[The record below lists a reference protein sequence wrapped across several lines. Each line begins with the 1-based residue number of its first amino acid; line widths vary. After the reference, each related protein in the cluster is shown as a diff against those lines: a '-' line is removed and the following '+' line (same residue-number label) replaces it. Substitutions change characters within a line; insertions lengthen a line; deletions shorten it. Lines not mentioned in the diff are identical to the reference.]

1 MRSKTFLVETETE
14 EEDGANVYGDDDE
27 SFNFHERYF
36 QDEEESNV
44 HGARQPGGHQN
55 KGWPSPGK

>member
-1 MRSKTFLVETETE
+1 MRSKTFLIETETE
-14 EEDGANVYGDDDE
+14 EEDGANVYGDDDD
-27 SFNFHERYF
+27 SFRF
-36 QDEEESNV
+36 QDEYESNV

>member
-1 MRSKTFLVETETE
+1 MVETETE
-14 EEDGANVYGDDDE
+14 EEDGANVYGDDDD

>member
-14 EEDGANVYGDDDE
+14 EEDGANVYGYDDD
-27 SFNFHERYF
+27 SFNFQEF
-36 QDEEESNV
+36 LDEKKSNV